1 MCCFCRDRDLAGR
14 RNNVYGQQTVYC
26 NSQIKGPSL
35 GKKYWTGLFKRR
47 QKICIK
53 LSWAFLLSTLCRK
66 LCWRYAILNNI
77 RNVRINKNKG
87 KGMKHCFVMKLFIF
101 CLLSTG
107 FLIWLV
113 WETTFRFPLNNERM
127 KTVQWQKPKPKMK
140 KKSFVVFF
148 CFPSFGQTTLQFQGI
163 VCSSLRHFFVLKLFF
178 TNVTCRKLWA
188 GLKTKQMED
197 RIKIIMRMETNDKRQ
212 KRRNLREPNLEEMW
226 KSFPNS
232 KLLKAFSKDFPLIKS
247 SLWSYFF
254 SRIFFVALSN

>member
-53 LSWAFLLSTLCRK
+53 LSWAFLLSTFWRK
-66 LCWRYAILNNI
+66 LCWRYTILNNI

-87 KGMKHCFVMKLFIF
+87 KGMKHCFVMKLFFF

-148 CFPSFGQTTLQFQGI
+148 CFPLI
-163 VCSSLRHFFVLKLFF
+163 R
-178 TNVTCRKLWA
+178 
-188 GLKTKQMED
+188 
-197 RIKIIMRMETNDKRQ
+197 
-212 KRRNLREPNLEEMW
+212 PN
-226 KSFPNS
+226 NS
-232 KLLKAFSKDFPLIKS
+232 PI
-247 SLWSYFF
+247 
-254 SRIFFVALSN
+254 